1 MQRWLLAAVVVLVAC
16 GGSSGDLPVP
26 NADCEA
32 DGGVAFICGVI
43 NPEDV
48 IAVPGTNFIVASG
61 YGGGGGIH
69 FISRRDQTR
78 LQVYP
83 VADPRLRH
91 DTDAYPDCP
100 GPIDPAEGDQFNAHG
115 LNLRNVEE
123 GLHHL
128 YVVHHG
134 FRESIE
140 IFEIDTR
147 DQDAVS
153 DSPTPGFAWIGCV
166 IAPEAMTL
174 NSVSPLPGGGFVVTA
189 PFVPAGW
196 TPPGAAAGDDEAA
209 ADADEMDEAEEAA
222 AAEETAATADIDIAG
237 SYGLVWE
244 WSPAGGWSIVPGSES
259 AGPNGIEASADG
271 EWLYVNLW
279 AGRQVLRL
287 SRGRDPVETQVADL
301 SFHPDNIR
309 WQADGTLLTAGHD
322 APDLLARILE
332 CIGTLC
338 DGMSSNVARVDP
350 DTLAVENVVD
360 EPANE
365 LFFTATAALQVD
377 DEIWV
382 GSVRG
387 DRIAR
392 YPIE

>member
-1 MQRWLLAAVVVLVAC
+1 MLRWLLAAVVVLVAC

-32 DGGVAFICGVI
+32 DGDVAFICGVI

-48 IAVPGTNFIVASG
+48 LAIPDTNFIVASG

-69 FISRRDQTR
+69 FISHRDQTR
-78 LQVYP
+78 LQVFP
-83 VADPRLRH
+83 TPNPRLRH

-140 IFEIDTR
+140 IFEIDSR
-147 DQDAVS
+147 YQGAVS
-153 DSPTPGFAWIGCV
+153 VSPTPGFAWIGCV
-166 IAPEAMTL
+166 IAPASMTL
-174 NSVSPLPGGGFVVTA
+174 NSVSPLPGGGFVATA
-189 PFVPAGW
+189 PFVPAGYV
-196 TPPGAAAGDDEAA
+196 PPDAAGDDEADGQAA
-209 ADADEMDEAEEAA
+209 ADADETA
-222 AAEETAATADIDIAG
+222 AAEEPVAPEDIDIAG
-237 SYGLVWE
+237 SYGVVWE

-259 AGPNGIEASADG
+259 AGPNGIEAAADG

-287 SRGRDPVETQVADL
+287 SRGRDPVETQVAEL

-338 DGMSSNVARVDP
+338 DGMSSHVARVDP
-350 DTLAVENVVD
+350 ETLAVQDVVD
-360 EPANE
+360 TPANE
-365 LFFTATAALQVD
+365 QFFTATAALQVD

-392 YPIE
+392 YPAQ

>member
-1 MQRWLLAAVVVLVAC
+1 MKRWMLATVVVLVAC

-26 NADCEA
+26 NADCET
-32 DGGVAFICGVI
+32 DGDVAFICGVI

-48 IAVPGTNFIVASG
+48 IAIPDTNFIVASG

-78 LQVYP
+78 QQMYP

-115 LNLRNVEE
+115 LNLRPVED
-123 GLHHL
+123 GLYHL

-147 DQDAVS
+147 YQGAVS
-153 DSPTPGFAWIGCV
+153 VSPVPGFVWIGCV
-166 IAPEAMTL
+166 IAPESMTL
-174 NSVSPLPGGGFVVTA
+174 NSVSPLPGGGFAATA
-189 PFVPAGW
+189 PFVPAGYV
-196 TPPGAAAGDDEAA
+196 PPDAAA
-209 ADADEMDEAEEAA
+209 ADDGAAD
-222 AAEETAATADIDIAG
+222 ETAADAEPVAPGEIDIAG
-237 SYGLVWE
+237 SYGVVWE

-259 AGPNGIEASADG
+259 AGPNGIEASPDG

-287 SRGRDPVETQVADL
+287 SRGRDPVETQIAEL

-322 APDLLARILE
+322 LPDLLARILE
-332 CIGTLC
+332 CIEALC
-338 DGMSSNVARVDP
+338 DGMSSHVARVDP
-350 DTLAVENVVD
+350 ETMAVRDVVD
-360 EPANE
+360 APANE
-365 LFFTATAALQVD
+365 QFFTATAALQVD

-392 YPIE
+392 YPAD